1 MSDNKAYYYMR
12 LKENFF
18 DSDELVILESMENGY
33 IYSNILLK
41 LYLRSL
47 KRNGKLMLNDTIPY
61 NAEILGKVTRH
72 DKYTVE
78 TALKLFESLGLV
90 EILDS
95 GAIYML
101 NIQNFIGKSSTEADR
116 QRDYQRRIDEEKVC
130 KKSCKESNKK
140 SNKKSVTNV
149 QEISE
154 KSLEISTPEIEIEKE
169 IDIEIEKEKRE
180 SINYQ
185 QIADMYN
192 DICISFPRIT
202 KLSETRKKAI
212 RARMKQYTT
221 DDFCKM
227 FELAERSSFLKGQNA
242 RNWSATFD
250 WMLKDANMAKIL
262 DGNYEDKKE
271 GEDIGEQSS
280 ESRGQ
285 ASDWY
290 YELLRRSRCDG
301 GSRDPDTNA
310 TRRTC

>member
-78 TALKLFESLGLV
+78 AALKLFESLGLV

-116 QRDYQRRIDEEKVC
+116 QRDYQRRIDEEKVY
-130 KKSCKESNKK
+130 KKSCKE

-154 KSLEISTPEIEIEKE
+154 KSLEISTPEIEIEK
-169 IDIEIEKEKRE
+169 DIEIEKRE

-227 FELAERSSFLKGQNA
+227 FELSERSSFLKGQNA

-290 YELLRRSRCDG
+290 YELLGRSRSDG
-301 GSRDPDTNA
+301 GSQDPDTNA